1 MSSKTQSIARDLL
14 PKLKFLMPSK
24 HISQDQDSEGNPSIL
39 IAQSSPAAVG
49 EDNLL
54 VYITPMQDDISRK
67 DALNLNQRVY
77 SPNLIRLLEQ
87 KDATTGIT
95 TSALTLAA
103 AVDLCAKTGVDLQ
116 IWAQADATNSVAS
129 SSQLAAASKLSDL
142 SDPIN
147 PRIGSV

>member
-24 HISQDQDSEGNPSIL
+24 HISQNQDSNGEPTIL

-54 VYITPMQDDISRK
+54 ISITPMQDDISRK
-67 DALNLNQRVY
+67 DALNLPQRVY
-77 SPNLIRLLEQ
+77 SPNLIRILEQ
-87 KDATTGIT
+87 KDATTNV
-95 TSALTLAA
+95 TSSPYSLAA
-103 AVDLCAKTGVDLQ
+103 AVDLCAKSGVDLQ
-116 IWAQADATNSVAS
+116 IWSQADATNAVIDAS
-129 SSQLAAASKLSDL
+129 QFAAGIKNADL

>member
-14 PKLKFLMPSK
+14 PKLQFLMPTK
-24 HISQDQDSEGNPSIL
+24 HISQSQDSSGNPVIL

-54 VYITPMQDDISRK
+54 VYITPMIDDIART
-67 DALNLNQRVY
+67 DALGLAQRVY
-77 SPNLIRLLEQ
+77 APNLIRLLEQ
-87 KDATTGIT
+87 KNATTTIT
-95 TSALTLAA
+95 TAALSLAA
-103 AVDLCAKTGVDLQ
+103 AVDQCAKSGVDLE
-116 IWAQADATNSVAS
+116 IWAQADATNAVVDP
-129 SSQLAAASKLSDL
+129 SQFPAGSKLSDL